1 MPEDRPEDGAWA
13 RPRNIY
19 DPPEGRDWYRYP
31 EPGDYR
37 EWMKKGGK
45 PVEKKKIKKK
55 EVKGALIY
63 HDKYT
68 DYTYEIPAEIQN
80 HFLKLGILKEY
91 MSLTIILNQVYV
103 NLNQYIE
110 ELSDNK
116 VEGQQKLQETLNRLE
131 ALRMDPVAGIKDYYA
146 KKEKYGGPT
155 HTNIYNSLSYKIEV
169 TLYAT
174 LELLSS
180 MLGTPIFIAKAILAN
195 TLKEMATKKYN
206 DAENNRQE
214 NRALLIYNLLNE
226 MLKYNSKFDYT
237 IGGKDIINPFITALP
252 LLSHSNYE
260 IIIRVDNSQYPKI
273 LVLDNSIEDVQYL
286 YSWTLRA
293 KYWTLQRNPYDLEES
308 GSEVLGTH
316 KLDVDD
322 EEVGFHW
329 VEMSTLDQKYP
340 YLFARIWKR
349 PIGYMINWMETNPFE
364 EQVVFEDY
372 EIEYP
377 DGFGPKKKE
386 RHGYGKR
393 WGGYIPNAAEYV

>member
-1 MPEDRPEDGAWA
+1 MLPLVFYVFIDVIAFSSVIIAVLPFHVMFLGA
-13 RPRNIY
+13 
-19 DPPEGRDWYRYP
+19 
-31 EPGDYR
+31 
-37 EWMKKGGK
+37 
-45 PVEKKKIKKK
+45 
-55 EVKGALIY
+55 
-63 HDKYT
+63 
-68 DYTYEIPAEIQN
+68 
-80 HFLKLGILKEY
+80 
-91 MSLTIILNQVYV
+91 
-103 NLNQYIE
+103 
-110 ELSDNK
+110 
-116 VEGQQKLQETLNRLE
+116 
-131 ALRMDPVAGIKDYYA
+131 
-146 KKEKYGGPT
+146 GP
-155 HTNIYNSLSYKIEV
+155 LVV
-169 TLYAT
+169 TLYMSTFSFVQFFASPYIGRLSDKFGRKPMLIT
-174 LELLSS
+174 SCIADLFSHSIMAIASSLNLVLLSRVIAGLFS
-180 MLGTPIFIAKAILAN
+180 CNISVGTAYISDITSSKDRTKYIGYYNAAFSLGFVIGPIVGGLLAGSDPSNPNIFIAKAILAN

-293 KYWTLQRNPYDLEES
+293 KYWTLQRTPYDLEES

-329 VEMSTLDQKYP
+329 VEMSTLDQEYP

-372 EIEYP
+372 EIEHP

-386 RHGYGKR
+386 RHGYDTR
-393 WGGYIPNAAEYV
+393 NWGSYKAEYV